1 MKLGRS
7 LSSLAAE
14 IERQAT
20 TKRDYIASTQSMHM
34 DSTLVGETLMESKRV
49 THLMIPTVGNLPVT
63 AYAHGQIA
71 AHLDIP
77 KKYYDRMLVDQ
88 PALLAENVNTWF
100 HKEKNGTRRMVRTL
114 DGKARAFLSDRF
126 QPYDND
132 IAADAVL
139 NALQDSGR
147 KLDVKSCEITDRRLY
162 IKVGFPELQADI
174 TTISKR
180 GDILQGGLLFSN
192 SEVGAG
198 AVEVCPWSEV
208 LACTNGMKH
217 TSFGQ
222 RRNHVGRTVEGQDGA
237 EIFASDTLRA
247 DAKAF
252 LLKLRDVVRATCS
265 PEQFTRIVDQMREAA
280 GQKIEGNP
288 VAAVEVVTRKLSL
301 SQEENTSILRHLI
314 EGGDLTRY
322 GIANAITRAAQDIE
336 SYDRATELEGM
347 GANVIELAPKDWREI
362 ALAA

>member
-1 MKLGRS
+1 MKLGRT

-14 IERQAT
+14 IERQSK
-20 TKRDYIASTQSMHM
+20 TKRDFIASTQSMALNII
-34 DSTLVGETLMESKRV
+34 DAGNGNSLPPVLQ
-49 THLMIPTVGNLPVT
+49 IPTAGNFPVN

-77 KKYYDRMLVDQ
+77 KKYYDKMLTEQ
-88 PALLAENVNTWF
+88 PRLLAENVNTWF
-100 HKEKNGTRRMVRTL
+100 QREKNTTRRMVRTL
-114 DGKARAFLSDRF
+114 DGHARAFLSDRF

-132 IAADAVL
+132 MAADAVL
-139 NALQDSGR
+139 TALHDSGR

-174 TTISKR
+174 TTLSKR
-180 GDILQGGLLFSN
+180 GDVLQGGLLFSN
-192 SEVGAG
+192 SEVGGG

-222 RRNHVGRTVEGQDGA
+222 RRNHVGRTQAGDDGA

-265 PEQFTRIVDQMREAA
+265 PEQFDLIVNQMREAA

-288 VAAVEVVTRKLSL
+288 VAAVEVLTRKLSL
-301 SQEENTSILRHLI
+301 STEENTSILRHLI
-314 EGGDLTRY
+314 EGGDLSRY
-322 GIANAITRAAQDIE
+322 GIANAVTRAAQDIE
-336 SYDRATELEGM
+336 SYDRATEMEGI
-347 GANVIELAPKDWREI
+347 GATIIELAPKDWREI

>member
-1 MKLGRS
+1 MKTGRT
-7 LSSLAAE
+7 LSALAAE
-14 IERQAT
+14 IERQST
-20 TKRDYIASTQSMHM
+20 TKRDFIASTASMRL
-34 DSTLVGETLMESKRV
+34 DIDADNTSTKLVPRLI
-49 THLMIPTVGNLPVT
+49 IPNTGAFPVNS
-63 AYAHGQIA
+63 YAHGQMA

-77 KKYYDRMLVDQ
+77 KKYYDKMLAEQ
-88 PALLAENVNTWF
+88 PHLLATNVNTWF
-100 HKEKNGTRRMVRTL
+100 QKEGPRTRRMVRTL
-114 DGKARAFLSDRF
+114 DGHARAFLSDKF

-139 NALQDSGR
+139 TALHDSGR
-147 KLDVKSCEITDRRLY
+147 KLDVKSCEITERRLY
-162 IKVGFPELQADI
+162 IKVGFPELQRDI

-180 GDILQGGLLFSN
+180 GDVMQGGLLFSN
-192 SEVGAG
+192 SEIGAG
-198 AVEVCPWSEV
+198 SVEVCPWSEI

-222 RRNHVGRTVEGQDGA
+222 RRNHVGRTIAGDDGT

-265 PEQFTRIVDQMREAA
+265 EEQFDAIVNQMREAA

-288 VAAVEVVTRKLSL
+288 VAAVEVLTRRLSL
-301 SQEENTSILRHLI
+301 TEGEGTSIMRHLI

-322 GIANAITRAAQDIE
+322 GIANAVTRAAQDVE
-336 SYDRATELEGM
+336 SYDRATELEGL
-347 GANVIELAPKDWREI
+347 GATVIELAPKDWREI